1 MPSECALEIGLQKL
15 IWTIGVPGFGMQE
28 GMLRLN
34 STVWYS
40 RNSTGS
46 APSNSPPVGYG
57 LPPTDKVH
65 CPDASRPGYESWR
78 GQSDTLV
85 IHHNGH
91 QPCAG
96 AARNTDCSDCTPN
109 FDTAQDWLNQVGYD
123 VMEVAMPLRESR
135 RRVFSPLLLP
145 L

>member
-1 MPSECALEIGLQKL
+1 MQGRAWQLAAGPGRVWRTCSGLD
-15 IWTIGVPGFGMQE
+15 T
-28 GMLRLN
+28 
-34 STVWYS
+34 
-40 RNSTGS
+40 
-46 APSNSPPVGYG
+46 
-57 LPPTDKVH
+57 